1 MNDEPLSQEEI
12 NQLLA
17 GLEEE
22 KDASSS
28 DDVYPPAPSKAS
40 TNVTQFLTE
49 IEKDAIGEIG
59 NISFGTASTTLS
71 QLLNQKVSITTPVV
85 DAVKAELLH
94 EEFPNPHV
102 SIHVEYKQGF
112 KGANVLVIKQQ
123 DAQIIADLML
133 GGDGTK
139 PPEQLEEIH
148 ISAVQEAMNQMMGS
162 SSTSL
167 STIFNTRVDIS
178 PPGINM
184 LDLEKGSG
192 LEYLPQEGTIIKVS
206 FRLKIGEL
214 IDSIIMQ
221 LITVEFAKELV
232 EKLMNPAL
240 EMASTMDT
248 APPVQEEAAPVMFH
262 TNDVEPTEQ
271 HTLDTPVERHVP
283 EPTPEPVP
291 VPEPRHEPRPEP
303 KAVQKTIQPAE
314 FANFEGG
321 SEQSEQSR
329 NLDILMDI
337 PLDVTV
343 QLGKTRR
350 SIRDILNFTQGSII
364 ELDKLAGEPV
374 DILVNQRLV
383 AKGEVVVID
392 ENFGVRVTDIVSR
405 SKRIEHLK

>member
-192 LEYLPQEGTIIKVS
+192 LEYLPQEGT
-206 FRLKIGEL
+206 
-214 IDSIIMQ
+214 
-221 LITVEFAKELV
+221 
-232 EKLMNPAL
+232 
-240 EMASTMDT
+240 
-248 APPVQEEAAPVMFH
+248 APVMFH

>member
-112 KGANVLVIKQQ
+112 KGANVLVIKQH

-240 EMASTMDT
+240 EMAPTMDA
-248 APPVQEEAAPVMFH
+248 APPIQEETAPVMFH

-271 HTLDTPVERHVP
+271 QTLDTPVERHVST
-283 EPTPEPVP
+283 PTPEPVA
-291 VPEPRHEPRPEP
+291 VPESRTEP

>member
-206 FRLKIGEL
+206 FRLKIGDL

-240 EMASTMDT
+240 EAAPAMDE

-262 TNDVEPTEQ
+262 TDGRTEQ
-271 HTLDTPVERHVP
+271 QTVDTPVERHVP
-283 EPTPEPVP
+283 IPEPVP
-291 VPEPRHEPRPEP
+291 VPIPEPRPEP